1 METSFLQYFT
11 LLLEKWKIVQYAL
24 ILPFLLPIFSF
35 VVSFYI
41 GSQEEKEVFYRRHF
55 KHLCIVIAFGLV
67 CITVLSSIPAK
78 ITWFWFVT
86 VIVICTLYLLYL
98 YVFVM
103 SLKNR
108 STLYAKK
115 IFDKHAIYLRD
126 GTTTRHMDF
135 TYKKP
140 RGLLFVYDKYRYIKM
155 CCNYHVAVF
164 CKPKIPTF
172 AK

>member
-1 METSFLQYFT
+1 
-11 LLLEKWKIVQYAL
+11 
-24 ILPFLLPIFSF
+24 
-35 VVSFYI
+35 
-41 GSQEEKEVFYRRHF
+41 
-55 KHLCIVIAFGLV
+55 
-67 CITVLSSIPAK
+67 
-78 ITWFWFVT
+78 
-86 VIVICTLYLLYL
+86 
-98 YVFVM
+98 M

-155 CCNYHVAVF
+155 CCNYHVANSDIQSAYSTLQDI
-164 CKPKIPTF
+164 KELEKQLYKNEIDSMSLYM
-172 AK
+172 AH